1 MHPAIADQPQPQGL
15 ALHLGDH
22 PDLIAEVEGETLRLW
37 LVGDG
42 GVHASAV
49 VTTEP
54 PD

>member
-1 MHPAIADQPQPQGL
+1 MD
-15 ALHLGDH
+15 LGDQVRVVS
-22 PDLIAEVEGETLRLW
+22 EVEGETLRLW